1 MGHGR
6 GREAPSGT
14 WRAIRKRQPT
24 AIVTQR
30 AHPTPQLKRRGFSFP
45 IFRPS
50 SSCMCLV
57 ALTGSGHHG
66 GRGRRGLALQP
77 ACALGVHLL
86 RVAARP
92 RASPPALPWAP
103 IASNQE
109 APEPPLEAAGRG
121 SDALWREDTRLGQG
135 DSPSRNITAACL
147 LASLSCQP
155 LGGPDPTSQ
164 GFQGGGRVKYSAR
177 DGPAALVKRYLFKR
191 RCR

>member
-14 WRAIRKRQPT
+14 WRAIRKRLPT

-57 ALTGSGHHG
+57 ALTGSGHQG

-92 RASPPALPWAP
+92 RASPPAPRWAP

-109 APEPPLEAAGRG
+109 APSVARAAARSSRAWVGCAVEGGHAPGTRG
-121 SDALWREDTRLGQG
+121 
-135 DSPSRNITAACL
+135 
-147 LASLSCQP
+147 QP
-155 LGGPDPTSQ
+155 
-164 GFQGGGRVKYSAR
+164 VA
-177 DGPAALVKRYLFKR
+177 
-191 RCR
+191 